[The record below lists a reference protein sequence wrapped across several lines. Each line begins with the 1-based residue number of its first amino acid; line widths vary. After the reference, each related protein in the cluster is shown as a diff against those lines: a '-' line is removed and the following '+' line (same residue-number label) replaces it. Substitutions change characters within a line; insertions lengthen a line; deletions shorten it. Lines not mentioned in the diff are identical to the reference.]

1 MLVGLSFVDIIASF
15 YIFLSFVHNERN
27 ARVTAAAVRNRAYGI
42 FSMPPRGMYLEKRST
57 SMAKQDK
64 ISTQTDHADHA
75 PTRVCRRTD
84 LSGCFPC
91 RCLAISSAT
100 CVLHRRAQFPTL
112 NAGGRENGGGLGGL
126 RVRLV
131 DKVLISLSFWQGRQ
145 GRQTL
150 SH

>member
-75 PTRVCRRTD
+75 PTRVCKQTD
-84 LSGCFPC
+84 LSGLLSLQVPHDLI
-91 RCLAISSAT
+91 RDLRPAPP
-100 CVLHRRAQFPTL
+100 RAVPNSQR
-112 NAGGRENGGGLGGL
+112 GG
-126 RVRLV
+126 
-131 DKVLISLSFWQGRQ
+131 QGERW
-145 GRQTL
+145 RPWR
-150 SH
+150 S